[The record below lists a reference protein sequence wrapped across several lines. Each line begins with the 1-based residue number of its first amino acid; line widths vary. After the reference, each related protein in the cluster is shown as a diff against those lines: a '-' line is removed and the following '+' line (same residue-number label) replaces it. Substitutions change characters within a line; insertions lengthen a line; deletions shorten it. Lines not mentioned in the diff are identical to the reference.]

1 MKEIV
6 DIAKKKKKEVCV
18 CEGFQDKDLE
28 SQELIDTTPQERTE
42 DNLMEMSA
50 SNQVSGRR

>member
-6 DIAKKKKKEVCV
+6 DIAKKKSGVCV

-28 SQELIDTTPQERTE
+28 SQGLIDTASQERTE
-42 DNLMEMSA
+42 DDLMEMSA
-50 SNQVSGRR
+50 SHPVSGRR